1 MKKLLVLALVLVVLI
16 SGCMGGSNPSEKTQ
30 SPTMSESPTEES
42 GNTAETGTATSEEP
56 SHEGTSSPET
66 LEEIAS
72 MLHFDEVTNG
82 ARGLKIWVQGA
93 TWVSDSG
100 SFKAQFQ
107 TDGWFYSN
115 GLLYALYELPT
126 YGEDYLE
133 SGKIEG
139 VEYPV
144 LRIPFQLRDASYS
157 GLPRTIVAL
166 DDGGTLH
173 LLRYSSDYEYW
184 PSEDEPQVTYLTE
197 IEKDITWSLNAKR
210 LFSGADYSEEHV
222 YYVAWNNEKVYILA
236 FTVESLNNLIEGN
249 DEKPQPKEFSFS
261 NIRDVIIGWNGIY
274 VLSDEGLTVIKM
286 GDSPEVG
293 DTYPVK
299 GDMMSAQLSE
309 KDAVAVYDG
318 STLHIVW
325 VRDGKI
331 TSSKT
336 LELPGYERVF
346 IHMPDLD
353 YPEELEISGIGGKS
367 LDLYTLSGEKLD
379 KAFSAELPMEPTW
392 LVATIDDENGGIKV
406 SSWGTDKA
414 FYYLWIG
421 EEGESTEGTQTESET
436 GGETSTE
443 TETQAPQGGDL
454 FSAFT
459 VKTVDFGGLRG
470 VAVEVN
476 GEPTFRNVEPWFIGK
491 TTYELSDLS
500 WGYFAVGNV
509 LYRVDGGGLKNK
521 YMDGED
527 VTRSYY
533 GEAYVLPAKVKDV
546 AMGIYGNEVFFASP
560 DGKLYLAYDYEIED
574 EEEGDASLRVLNYT
588 SWVSWDIAADG
599 VTDIASGDYSYVAWK
614 GDKLYVFTYSDDDL
628 YYADDEG
635 LNPVQPRTF
644 TLPGKITGVFRDSYG
659 DGLIIRAGDGFY
671 YLDTSGGYGYG
682 QWHLYTLS
690 ENLPGEI
697 SYNYHEGIVTLLR
710 DGKFYWL
717 DLGSKYDDNDEL
729 VPYIDIHGGVGVDG
743 NVQAFSLMYNTYDY
757 QLVVALPGE
766 LRIYNATIFWDEP
779 ELVLDQA
786 FEVPFTADAVYG
798 EDYCYCHINRYDNY
812 FYLWAGNTY
821 YALIGPNNGRLD

>member
-30 SPTMSESPTEES
+30 SPTMSESLTERSESTANTES
-42 GNTAETGTATSEEP
+42 GSMTETTTGT
-56 SHEGTSSPET
+56 SPEGAFFDDFT
-66 LEEIAS
+66 DLDTARWFVGEWETNRPAYDKVRIEDGVLVIPVEETDRGPYLAS
-72 MLHFDEVTNG
+72 RPIEVNRGDIVVIERKALVHYGNEYFQGELMVYQTNYSG
-82 ARGLKIWVQGA
+82 ITPPSEISGHWTSWFGSFLFGIHYYHYYEPQENYVPVKDGFALTGPDWR
-93 TWVSDSG
+93 DSG
-100 SFKAQFQ
+100 NYV
-107 TDGWFYSN
+107 TTEPVWDEWFTERIVYNTEN
-115 GLLYALYELPT
+115 GRVT
-126 YGEDYLE
+126 YYLN
-133 SGKIEG
+133 GKEVG
-139 VEYPV
+139 SV
-144 LRIPFQLRDASYS
+144 RAASYS
-157 GLPRTIVAL
+157 SKYV
-166 DDGGTLH
+166 
-173 LLRYSSDYEYW
+173 
-184 PSEDEPQVTYLTE
+184 
-197 IEKDITWSLNAKR
+197 R
-210 LFSGADYSEEHV
+210 LFIHSY
-222 YYVAWNNEKVYILA
+222 
-236 FTVESLNNLIEGN
+236 
-249 DEKPQPKEFSFS
+249 
-261 NIRDVIIGWNGIY
+261 GWYTGHY
-274 VLSDEGLTVIKM
+274 TKM
-286 GDSPEVG
+286 D
-293 DTYPVK
+293 
-299 GDMMSAQLSE
+299 
-309 KDAVAVYDG
+309 
-318 STLHIVW
+318 W
-325 VRDGKI
+325 
-331 TSSKT
+331 
-336 LELPGYERVF
+336 
-346 IHMPDLD
+346 
-353 YPEELEISGIGGKS
+353 
-367 LDLYTLSGEKLD
+367 
-379 KAFSAELPMEPTW
+379 
-392 LVATIDDENGGIKV
+392 IKV
-406 SSWGTDKA
+406 SVEHSG
-414 FYYLWIG
+414 
-421 EEGESTEGTQTESET
+421 SET
-436 GGETSTE
+436 SVETTTSTE
-443 TETQAPQGGDL
+443 TETPTEIQAPQGGDL

-491 TTYELSDLS
+491 TTYEVSDLS

-509 LYRVDGGGLKNK
+509 LYRVDGEGLKNR
-521 YMDGED
+521 YADGED

-533 GEAYVLPAKVKDV
+533 GEAYVLPAEVKDV
-546 AMGIYGNEVFFASP
+546 AMGIYANEVFFASP

-574 EEEGDASLRVLNYT
+574 EEEGDASLWVLRYT

-614 GDKLYVFTYSDDDL
+614 GDKLYVFTYSSDDL
-628 YYADDEG
+628 YYADEKG

-690 ENLPGEI
+690 ENLPGEV
-697 SYNYHEGIVTLLR
+697 SYNYHEDIVTLLR

-717 DLGSKYDDNDEL
+717 DLGSRYDDNDEL

-743 NVQAFSLMYNTYDY
+743 NVQAFSLMYNTYVF

-786 FEVPFTADAVYG
+786 FEVPFTAEAVYG